1 MSERLLFSKPGAATP
16 YSVLREYEEWGLRGI
31 DIVAPPRRF
40 WGDQEHQEVLVEEG
54 LDVRRLESF
63 PLPAHLLASLPEGD
77 NWQSMSRRS
86 IARLH
91 AYFLILEDPQ
101 RRLDIR
107 DVETLA
113 HQVSLVRHI
122 LETEKLKRV
131 LIADEV
137 GLGKTI
143 EAGLLLRELLTQRP
157 GLRVLYLAPA
167 RLVSN
172 VRREFDRLK
181 LPFRQWTAFDGDARL
196 SDPKIVASIH
206 RAVVGDN
213 FGRVTG
219 TQSWDVLIVDE
230 CHHISAWSPDGTD
243 ARQAYKLVEQLIEK
257 QQGDA
262 RVILMSG
269 TPHQGHATRFENL
282 LLLLKG
288 PDEKIQDLAGRVIY
302 RTKDDIR
309 DWEGNP
315 VFPNRQVNEPL
326 IVDLGP
332 AHKHWLKT
340 IFDFYR
346 PPRDLYGDD
355 ESRRRAVGWRCAQ
368 AMQWATS
375 SPLAGLGYLVR
386 QAIRAGWQQTNST
399 LRDAMASLRPYRLG
413 PEDENIDALYA
424 RILKEVDRQQQSG
437 DVEDIET
444 FVPGQPSDP
453 LSERGLEQLLD
464 EGIGLIRTAGDEKL
478 NLIYSA
484 LLEPAGQE
492 KIVLFAQPIETVT
505 ALARFLQKKTGQR
518 PSLILGGQSDAER
531 QKEVEAFWRPDGPRY
546 LVSSRAGGE
555 GINLQIARRLIH
567 IDVPWNPMDMEQ
579 RVGRVHRFGSR
590 ETVIVDTVVVKDSRE
605 WDAYRVAREK
615 LALITSTL
623 VEKERFESVF
633 SRVMCLLSQD
643 EFTGLMVSSFGS
655 PLNGSDR
662 EKLADLVQQGF
673 QKWKDFHDKYG
684 QQQAT
689 IRMQDPG
696 LATWED
702 LAFFLEEVASAKRIS
717 GYKRQRFTREGDK
730 TRPMVDDA
738 VVMRLA
744 DGRCF
749 VCADY
754 GEFLVYAPD
763 GGITTKIGL
772 NTDAVSE
779 PLRKL
784 AFPQLPVGAAFVR
797 WPGGEPLPES
807 ILGLPFGVLVF
818 ARQTL
823 QTDRTGG
830 WVERKAVLHVYV
842 MSGHGPTELHGPEKG
857 RLVRTILRTV
867 IRKTSEATESI
878 LAALRDAEADLTMK
892 LRRPSEAE
900 MGAQIRHAVT
910 PLLAAIITE

>member
-1 MSERLLFSKPGAATP
+1 MSERLLFSKPGSSTP
-16 YSVLREYEEWGLRGI
+16 YSVLREYEEWGLRSI

-40 WGDQEHQEVLVEEG
+40 WGDQEQQDVLVEEG
-54 LDVRRLESF
+54 LDLRRLESV
-63 PLPAHLLASLPEGD
+63 PLPAQLLGSLPEGD

-86 IARLH
+86 VARLH
-91 AYFLILEDPQ
+91 AYFLALEDPQ

-107 DVETLA
+107 EVETLA

-143 EAGLLLRELLTQRP
+143 EAGLLLRELLAQRP
-157 GLRVLYLAPA
+157 TLRVLYLAPA

-196 SDPKIVASIH
+196 SDPKIVASIQ
-206 RAVVGDN
+206 RAVFGDN
-213 FGRVTG
+213 FGKVTG

-243 ARQAYKLVEQLIEK
+243 PRQAYRLVEQLIEK
-257 QQGDA
+257 LQGDG

-282 LLLLKG
+282 LLLLKA
-288 PDEKIQDLAGRVIY
+288 PDEEIQDLAGRVIY

-332 AHKHWLKT
+332 AHRQWLNN

-346 PPRDLYGDD
+346 PRRDLYEGED
-355 ESRRRAVGWRCAQ
+355 SRRRAAGWRCAQ

-386 QAIRAGWQQTNST
+386 QAIRAGWDRTNHV
-399 LRDAMASLRPYRLG
+399 LRAAMASLRPYRLG
-413 PEDENIDALYA
+413 PEDENIDLLYG

-453 LSERGLEQLLD
+453 ESQRGLERLLE
-464 EGIGLIRTAGDEKL
+464 EGIELIRTAGDEKL
-478 NLIYSA
+478 NLIYRA
-484 LLEPAGQE
+484 LLEPAGEE

-505 ALARFLQKKTGQR
+505 ALARFLQKKTGQK

-555 GINLQIARRLIH
+555 GINLQVARRLIH

-605 WDAYRVAREK
+605 WDAYRIAREK

-623 VEKERFESVF
+623 VAKERFESVF

-643 EFTGLMVSSFGS
+643 EFTGLMVSNFGS

-702 LAFFLEEVASAKRIS
+702 VAFFLEELAGAKRAI
-717 GYKRQRFTREGDK
+717 GYKRQRFAREGNQV
-730 TRPMVDDA
+730 RPVEDDA
-738 VVMRLA
+738 VVVRLA
-744 DGRCF
+744 DGKAF

-763 GGITTKIGL
+763 GAITTKLGL
-772 NTDAVSE
+772 NIDAVSE
-779 PLRKL
+779 PMRKS
-784 AFPQLPVGAAFVR
+784 AFPQLAVGAAFVR
-797 WPGGEPLPES
+797 WPTGEPLPGTIS
-807 ILGLPFGVLVF
+807 NLPFGVLAF

-823 QTDRTGG
+823 QMDRSGG
-830 WVERKAVLHVYV
+830 WVERRTSLHVFV
-842 MSGHGPTELHGPEKG
+842 ETGDGPTELQGPEKG
-857 RLVRTILRTV
+857 RVIRDLLRGV
-867 IRKTSEATESI
+867 IRKSADATES
-878 LAALRDAEADLTMK
+878 LLTELRDAEQDLTMR
-892 LRRPSEAE
+892 LRCPSEEE